1 MQIYSSVFSQYS
13 SGSFCHTHSPL
24 LPANTQSWLVA
35 QTTVYGM
42 KLSTPFQLIGQ
53 VGLDDYEKW
62 TKWFQEEQTVSTR
75 SDPLTCRSYAR

>member
-1 MQIYSSVFSQYS
+1 MLQYT
-13 SGSFCHTHSPL
+13 SGFLCHTLSPSPTSPL
-24 LPANTQSWLVA
+24 LPTHTQSWLVA